1 MADEKES
8 EKEESGRNTALLR
21 LPFGLCK
28 RYGIAIQ
35 DSWMPRN
42 AWNALKGRGIDPDE
56 AMDKYVNEQE
66 ESKPK
71 SVSKTP
77 QERLNDSRNEIER
90 RSHMVQKK
98 CKR

>member
-1 MADEKES
+1 M
-8 EKEESGRNTALLR
+8 
-21 LPFGLCK
+21 
-28 RYGIAIQ
+28 
-35 DSWMPRN
+35 
-42 AWNALKGRGIDPDE
+42 KGRGIDPDE

-77 QERLNDSRNEIER
+77 QERLNDSRNEIEEYTKA
-90 RSHMVQKK
+90 SLAHGSKK

>member
-8 EKEESGRNTALLR
+8 EREESGRNTALLR

-42 AWNALKGRGIDPDE
+42 AWNALKVVVSIPARLWINMSMNKRR
-56 AMDKYVNEQE
+56 ASQRAYQ
-66 ESKPK
+66 KPRK
-71 SVSKTP
+71 S
-77 QERLNDSRNEIER
+77 D
-90 RSHMVQKK
+90 
-98 CKR
+98 